1 MIPFF
6 YYDFLLNMCNHFEPS
21 KKFFGKVVS
30 KVRNMDTL
38 FTIHKHR
45 GWAKDIVEGDP
56 KASCC
61 TFAFD

>member
-1 MIPFF
+1 
-6 YYDFLLNMCNHFEPS
+6 MCNHFEPS

-61 TFAFD
+61 TFAFN